1 MSNII
6 RDFFIQNKEPFITIF
21 KKGEASPL
29 SPVNI

>member
-21 KKGEASPL
+21 KKGEVSSL
-29 SPVNI
+29 SQVNI